1 MQKIAVTGAGFAGLS
16 AACCLAQK
24 GFEVTIFEKNNTIG
38 GRARQ
43 YQSSGFNFDM
53 GPSWYWMPDVFE
65 AFVQRFGHEVE
76 DFFELKK
83 LDPGFVINFGK
94 GESLS
99 IPAGLPAIYQVFE
112 KLEPGSAEKLR
123 SFLKEAAY
131 KYEVGMR
138 DLVYQPGLSLSEFF
152 DLRLLKSLFR
162 MGVFQSFSKY
172 VRKYFRHPQLI
183 QLMEFPML
191 FLGAMPQDTPALYSL
206 MNYAALAQGTW
217 YPMGGMY
224 NMVDAMAKIA
234 TELGVEIKTS
244 AEVEQIVVEGNKAKG
259 LQTKKGFFP
268 ASFVVGAA
276 DYHHVEQHLLKA
288 PHRQYT
294 ERYWNTRVMAPSAL
308 IFYLGVNKKLNNLQ
322 HHNLFFDADFQAHA
336 RAIYKT
342 PSYPD
347 RPLFYLCCS
356 TKTDPSVAPEGM
368 ENLFL
373 LVPLAPGLEDTPEL
387 RRACFDQV
395 MERLETHCGEPVRSS
410 IIFNRNYS
418 LTDFQQDYHAYK
430 GNAYG
435 LANTLFQTAIFKP
448 KMRSPKVKNLFY
460 AGQLTTPGPG
470 VPPSIIS
477 GQVVASLI
485 AKESSKVK

>member
-1 MQKIAVTGAGFAGLS
+1 MQRIAVIGSGFAGLS

-24 GFEVTIFEKNNTIG
+24 GFEVTLFEKNDSIG

-43 YQSSGFNFDM
+43 FKSAGFTFDM

-65 AFVQRFGHEVE
+65 AFLQRFGHRSE

-83 LDPGFVINFGK
+83 LDPGFVIHFENGK
-94 GESLS
+94 NLTV
-99 IPAGLPAIYQVFE
+99 PAELPAIYDVFE
-112 KLEPGSAEKLR
+112 SLEPGSAAKLR
-123 SFLKEAAY
+123 SFLQEAAY

-138 DLVYQPGLSLSEFF
+138 DLVYQPGLSLTEFL
-152 DLRLLKSLFR
+152 DWRLLKSMFR

-172 VRKYFRHPQLI
+172 VRKYFKHPHLI
-183 QLMEFPML
+183 RLMEFPML
-191 FLGAMPQDTPALYSL
+191 FLGAMPQETPALYSL
-206 MNYAALAQGTW
+206 MNFAALSQGTW

-224 NMVDAMAKIA
+224 NMVSAMGKIA
-234 TELGVEIKTS
+234 FDLGVTIKTS
-244 AEVEQIVVEGNKAKG
+244 AAVERIVVEDKRATGV
-259 LQTKKGFFP
+259 QTGAGFFP
-268 ASFVVGAA
+268 ADFVVGAA
-276 DYHHVEQHLLKA
+276 DYHHVEQHLLDA

-294 ERYWNTRVMAPSAL
+294 EKYWDSRVMAPSSL
-308 IFYLGVNKKLNNLQ
+308 IFYLGVNQKINKLR

-336 RAIYKT
+336 EAIYKH
-342 PSYPD
+342 PHYPE
-347 RPLFYLCCS
+347 RPLFYLSCPS
-356 TKTDPSVAPEGM
+356 KTDPSVAPKGM

-373 LVPLAPGLEDTPEL
+373 LVPLAPGLEDSPEL
-387 RRACFDQV
+387 RETCFARV
-395 MERLETHCGEPVRSS
+395 MERLEAHCGAPIRPN
-410 IIFNRNYS
+410 IIFQRSYS
-418 LTDFQQDYHAYK
+418 LNDFRQDYHAYK

-460 AGQLTTPGPG
+460 TGQLTTPGPG

-485 AKESSKVK
+485 SKEA